1 MKGSDKL
8 AKVLGIVTILLIILS
23 LYGVFKVAPT
33 ERIMG
38 DIQRIFYFHVPLA
51 IQSFFAFFI
60 VFISSILYLW
70 KKDFFWD
77 RLAACAA
84 ELGILFTSLVL
95 ITGILWAKPVWN
107 VWWTWDPRL
116 VTTLIL
122 WFIYVTYFMLRASVA
137 DPGKRARFSAVI
149 GIIGF
154 IDVPLVRLSTK
165 WWRSI
170 HPLLSQQGGGLDPLM
185 LKVMLFALVT
195 FSFLSIWLLW
205 YRFGLA
211 QLDHDIQKLKT
222 TIEGEE

>member
-1 MKGSDKL
+1 MKGTDKL
-8 AKVLGIVTILLIILS
+8 AKVLGIVVILLIIIS
-23 LYGVFKVAPT
+23 LYGVFVAAPT

-38 DIQRIFYFHVPLA
+38 DVQRIFYFHVPIA
-51 IQSFFAFFI
+51 IQMTFAYFI
-60 VFISSILYLW
+60 VLIASILYLV
-70 KKDFFWD
+70 KQDLFWD

-84 ELGILFTSLVL
+84 ELGVLFTSLVL

-107 VWWTWDPRL
+107 TWWTWDPRL
-116 VTTLIL
+116 VTTLIA

-154 IDVPLVRLSTK
+154 IDIPIIRLSTK

-170 HPLLSQQGGGLDPLM
+170 HPLLSQEGGGLAPEM
-185 LKVMLFALVT
+185 LNVMLLSLTT
-195 FSFLSIWLLW
+195 FTLLSVWLLW
-205 YRFGLA
+205 YRFSLS

-222 TIEGEE
+222 TIEMED